1 MNAALTPDQPSA
13 QPETERHPAPAR
25 PEITRT
31 GHCQCRRIAYQVL
44 GEPIDPHLCSCPH
57 ETRISGA
64 PAVLWV
70 GFDKKGLTW
79 TGPGGEP
86 TWYATWPTL
95 RRGFCP
101 HCGTHLISVADDS
114 DLIMVT
120 AFSLDDRS
128 GTDPVGHSYRHE
140 AVPWMTIALADDP
153 STPRP
158 ASP

>member
-1 MNAALTPDQPSA
+1 M
-13 QPETERHPAPAR
+13 
-25 PEITRT
+25 
-31 GHCQCRRIAYQVL
+31 
-44 GEPIDPHLCSCPH
+44 CSCPH

-101 HCGTHLISVADDS
+101 TCGTHLVSVADDS
-114 DLIMVT
+114 DMIMVT
-120 AFSLDDRS
+120 GFSLDDPS
-128 GTDPVGHSYRHE
+128 GTDPVGHSYRDE
-140 AVPWMTIALADDP
+140 AVPWITITLAPDP
-153 STPRP
+153 LRPLP
-158 ASP
+158 ASQ